1 VLGSQIIFSFDIY
14 LGQRSICR
22 GGFNVTP
29 IQIGFT
35 FKATDGT
42 EFVFSPA
49 YGGGAEC
56 DVEVSHMREGQLED
70 VTSIPVFINR
80 TKHKWKQTTFG
91 EFEVRYMCS
100 RQRVGKCAQAK
111 AG

>member
-1 VLGSQIIFSFDIY
+1 VLGSQTIFSFDIY

-70 VTSIPVFINR
+70 EPVSLSSLTGPNTSGNKLRSESLRSGI
-80 TKHKWKQTTFG
+80 
-91 EFEVRYMCS
+91 
-100 RQRVGKCAQAK
+100 CARASE
-111 AG
+111 